1 MKQCVIYDKAN
12 DMKHGGI
19 LLDNGDVICG
29 CCGGLIP
36 ADEIGGEEDDT
47 VILKV
52 FEYWVDLTGEICG
65 DDLFEDV
72 SANASAK

>member
-1 MKQCVIYDKAN
+1 MKQCMIYDKAN
-12 DMKHGGI
+12 NVSHGGI

-36 ADEIGGEEDDT
+36 ADEIGGEKNDT

-52 FEYWVDLTGEICG
+52 FEHWIDLTAEICG
-65 DDLFEDV
+65 DDLFDDRFED
-72 SANASAK
+72 ALRR